1 MTSVRPTPAEVAAA
15 LPGDDRLDAD
25 VVMDR
30 AFSLAAPP
38 DVVWPWV
45 LQLGRQRAGWYFPRS
60 VERFFPHRRRG
71 TRWIDPA
78 LQQLAVGDVVPDW
91 GGRDET
97 LTVLAV
103 AAPYSLLYGTQRDNI
118 EMTWSLVLT
127 PADRDTRVHSRVRL
141 AGVRR
146 RWLAE
151 YGGGFFDW
159 LTIAGLAGGLRE
171 RVTRAP

>member
-1 MTSVRPTPAEVAAA
+1 MTSVRPTSAEIAAS

-30 AFSLAAPP
+30 AFSLPAPP
-38 DVVWPWV
+38 EVVWPWL
-45 LQLGRQRAGWYFPRS
+45 LQLGKQRAGWYFPRS
-60 VERFFPHRRRG
+60 VERLIPPGRRG
-71 TRWIDPA
+71 VRHLDPA
-78 LQQLAVGDVVPDW
+78 LQRLAVGDVVPDW

-103 AAPYSLLYGTQRDNI
+103 AAPYSLLYGTRRGTI
-118 EMTWSLVLT
+118 EMTWSLNLT
-127 PADRDTRVHSRVRL
+127 ATDGGSRMHSRVRL

-151 YGGGFFDW
+151 YGGGLFDW
-159 LTIAGLAGGLRE
+159 ATIAGLAAGLRE
-171 RVTRAP
+171 RVAAAG